1 MPALEQTRVLVL
13 AAGRGRRMGGPKAL
27 MLVEDEP
34 WWIRQR
40 RRIAEVGIPMTWV
53 VSPQVLYA
61 MRPADTGLGVGDLA
75 LVDPDRPMF
84 DSLLAGLSACRSR
97 PPAGVFV
104 LPVDCPAPGPEVW
117 FALGA
122 KNHPAIPTIDGRSG
136 HPVYLPW
143 SFVVST
149 IDAAVSA
156 PDGREPPRLDL
167 LVRPVA
173 RRVPV
178 LDPSVLINLNH
189 PSDVAGWLECRSA
202 AARERGHVH

>member
-1 MPALEQTRVLVL
+1 MPALEHTRVLVL

-27 MLVEDEP
+27 MTVEHQP

-53 VSPQVLYA
+53 VSPQVLDA
-61 MRPADTGLGVGDLA
+61 MRLADPGLDESDLA

-84 DSLLAGLSACRSR
+84 DSLLAALDTCRSR

-104 LPVDCPAPGPEVW
+104 LPVDCPAPGSEVW
-117 FALGA
+117 RALA
-122 KNHPAIPTIDGRSG
+122 AEDHAAVPTINGLSG

-143 SFVVST
+143 SFVVSS
-149 IDAAVSA
+149 IDATVSA
-156 PDGREPPRLDL
+156 PGGGEPPRLDH
-167 LVRPVA
+167 LVRSVA

-178 LDPSVLINLNH
+178 HDPCVSINLNH
-189 PSDVAGWLECRSA
+189 PSDVAGWIEHRSA
-202 AARERGHVH
+202 ATGERGHVH